1 MLSLTM
7 IIHWLGNMLSLIIIW
22 VATAIIYNSHALW
35 PLGLI
40 GLTFIW
46 MFGGSWLI
54 KNLKRRYAERLRKI
68 IMSIAPAGFS
78 ARVEISDEA
87 GRRYVGIDPEAGT
100 AVLIDE
106 YNGIRKAMP
115 LSEITEWAT
124 AITSRKHFQHVILR
138 FRDYDYPSIT
148 IPVRTHDMERVT
160 SQLITTMG

>member
-1 MLSLTM
+1 MLSLIT
-7 IIHWLGNMLSLIIIW
+7 IIHWLGNMLGLIIIW
-22 VATAIIYNSHALW
+22 VAIAIIYNSHALW

-54 KNLKRRYAERLRKI
+54 KNLKRRYAERLHKI

-78 ARVEISDEA
+78 AKVEISDEA
-87 GRRYVGIDPEAGT
+87 GRRYVGIDP
-100 AVLIDE
+100 
-106 YNGIRKAMP
+106 KAMP

-124 AITSRKHFQHVILR
+124 DITSRKHFQHVILR
-138 FRDYDYPSIT
+138 FKDYDYPSIT

-160 SQLITTMG
+160 SQLITAMG

>member
-1 MLSLTM
+1 MLSIIA

-22 VATAIIYNSHALW
+22 VAMAVIYNSHALW

-40 GLTFIW
+40 GLTVIW
-46 MFGGSWLI
+46 IFGGSWLI
-54 KNLKRRYAERLRKI
+54 KNLKSCHAARLHNI
-68 IMSIAPAGFS
+68 VMSIAPVGFS
-78 ARVEISDEA
+78 AKVQISDEA
-87 GRRYVGIDPEAGT
+87 SRRYVGIDPKTGT

-106 YNGIRKAMP
+106 YNGIRKAVP

-124 AITSRKHFQHVILR
+124 DITSRKHFQHVIVR

-148 IPVRTHDMERVT
+148 IPVRTHDMERLT